1 MKMSRTQLFSEGFS
15 ILMRCG
21 PMWLVAVAVAVVDLL
36 LGLVLPA
43 AGILGTV
50 LGTLRGALTRAF
62 LTGALIVLA
71 NDVADH
77 RPTSFGGGFAAGA
90 RFFLPL
96 LGVGLI
102 LALPSLAF
110 GQLVSLFLAPLASQ
124 IPQNPD
130 VASLQKMLATLG
142 LMLCVLLPLLLAWLL
157 VSGITGALGVG
168 AERAVA
174 LEGANVWRA
183 LKRGWDLLTEKLGD
197 IFVIGLI
204 MLGVWIVFYIFFGCA
219 AVIVGLGA
227 SLASLG
233 NATSEVSRLEGNPVF
248 NIIHALLTIPIE
260 IWFSVV
266 WTLAFRRWQGRL
278 GDVSPFVEG
287 AVPPPAIP
295 PIEGQ

>member
-1 MKMSRTQLFSEGFS
+1 MKMSRTHLFSEGFS

-21 PMWLVAVAVAVVDLL
+21 PMWLVAVAVAAVDLL

-43 AGILGTV
+43 AGALGIILGV
-50 LGTLRGALTRAF
+50 VRSALTWAF

-110 GQLVSLFLAPLASQ
+110 GQLVNLFFAPLASQ
-124 IPQNPD
+124 VPQNPD
-130 VASLQKMLATLG
+130 MTSIQKLFATAAM
-142 LMLCVLLPLLLAWLL
+142 MLCVLLPLLLLAWLL
-157 VSGITGALGVG
+157 VAGITGALAVG

-174 LEGANVWRA
+174 LEGATVWRA
-183 LKRGWDLLTEKLGD
+183 LKRGWDLLTEKLSD

-204 MLGVWIVFYIFFGCA
+204 MLGIWIVFYIFFGCA
-219 AVIVGLGA
+219 AFIVALGA

-233 NATSEVSRLEGNPVF
+233 NAASEVSRLEGNPVF
-248 NIIHALLTIPIE
+248 NIIHALLTIPID

-266 WTLAFRRWQGRL
+266 WTLAFRRWQGKL
-278 GDVSPFVEG
+278 PDVSPFVEA

-295 PIEGQ
+295 PSKG